1 MVKTVDNS
9 IQNPWWGLMMLFIL
23 GNNSLWNNPRIKEL
37 FDSIKQ
43 KEDGAYDI
51 NDSFIQKLSTIIKEE
66 IKIDTNDLNKCV
78 EYLKENNIKN
88 S

>member
-43 KEDGAYDI
+43 KEDGTYDI

-88 S
+88 N

>member
-9 IQNPWWGLMMLFIL
+9 IQNPLWGLMMLFIL

-43 KEDGAYDI
+43 KEDGTYDL

>member
-43 KEDGAYDI
+43 KEDGTYDI

-66 IKIDTNDLNKCV
+66 QKTTKTEEV
-78 EYLKENNIKN
+78 KQ
-88 S
+88 

>member
-43 KEDGAYDI
+43 KEDGTYDI

>member
-23 GNNSLWNNPRIKEL
+23 GNSSLWNNPRIKEL

-43 KEDGAYDI
+43 KEDGTYDI